1 MKRWLSIG
9 RGDDRLRLRQRMEEH
24 GPRGL
29 GDSSGGAHP
38 GADAL
43 AVRGGRMM
51 SSVLKV
57 MNDGSAHCTAH
68 NQEDG
73 DKKQTG

>member
-1 MKRWLSIG
+1 
-9 RGDDRLRLRQRMEEH
+9 MEER

-43 AVRGGRMM
+43 AVRSGGMM
-51 SSVLKV
+51 SSVLQV
-57 MNDGSAHCTAH
+57 MNDRSAHCAAH
-68 NQEDG
+68 QKQYG
-73 DKKQTG
+73 DKEQMG